1 VILIG
6 WAREDTM
13 PKYGRFPVRSAEEA
27 AELISHGASLGIGGF
42 TDPGCPHAVPRALA
56 QRARGFHERGEPFQV
71 RILSGA
77 EAGPAV
83 DVDLPQA
90 DAVSFRMPFQGEKPC
105 RDAINAG
112 KIDFADVHLSHC
124 SQQLFEG
131 FFGKI
136 DFAVIEAS
144 DISDDG
150 RVYFTTA
157 VGNGP
162 TYLQLAEKVVIEIN
176 RHHPTRVRELSDI
189 LILPLPPHR
198 EPIPIR
204 HPLDRIGAPHAMV
217 DPAKV
222 VAIVETDEG
231 STRRPPRPP
240 DAVSAKI
247 AGHLVGFFLEELA
260 AGRLPREFPPLQSGV
275 GNVGNA
281 LMTGL
286 GDHPDLP
293 PFTVYTEVFQDSCV
307 DLMRSGRLT
316 GASSTALTLSETK
329 LREIYDD
336 LDFFGSRIVLRPQEL
351 SNHPTIIRQLGVIA
365 TNTALEVDIY
375 GHVNSS
381 HVCGTQMMNGIG
393 GAGDFERNARLSV
406 FVCPSIAKGGRITTI
421 VPFCSHVDHVE
432 HSVHLVVTEQGIAD
446 LRGLGPAERAR
457 RLIDR
462 CAHPAYR
469 DYLHRYVEG
478 ARAGHIRH
486 DLTRCFELHRNL
498 IEHGAMLPELDLN
511 QFSPLGPDESSGA
524 VRRVA
529 GTA

>member
-1 VILIG
+1 MT
-6 WAREDTM
+6 E
-13 PKYGRFPVRSAEEA
+13 YGRFPIRSAEEA

-56 QRARGFHERGEPFQV
+56 ERARGFHERGEQFQV

-83 DVDLPQA
+83 DVDLVQA
-90 DAVSFRMPFQGEKPC
+90 DAVSFRMPYQGEKTC
-105 RDAINAG
+105 RDAINHG

-144 DISDDG
+144 YISNEG

-157 VGNGP
+157 IGNGP
-162 TYLQLAEKVVIEIN
+162 TYLQMAEKVVIEIN

-189 LILPLPPHR
+189 LTLPPPHR

-204 HPLDRIGAPHAMV
+204 HPLDRIGAPFAMV

-222 VAIVETDEG
+222 VAIVETDEP
-231 STRRPPRPP
+231 STRLPPRPP
-240 DAVSAKI
+240 DAVSRKI
-247 AGHLVGFFLEELA
+247 AEHLVRFFLEELA
-260 AGRLPREFPPLQSGV
+260 AGRLPSEFLPLQSGV

-281 LMTGL
+281 LLAGL
-286 GDHPDLP
+286 GEHPDLP
-293 PFTVYTEVFQDSCV
+293 AFTLYTEVFQDSCV
-307 DLMRSGRLT
+307 ELMRSGRLT
-316 GASSTALTLSETK
+316 GASSTALTVSEAK
-329 LREIYDD
+329 LKEIYED
-336 LDFFGSRIVLRPQEL
+336 LDYFGSRIVLRPQEL
-351 SNHPTIIRQLGVIA
+351 SNNPTVIRQLGVIA

-375 GHVNSS
+375 GHANSS
-381 HVCGTQMMNGIG
+381 HVCGTQVMNGIG
-393 GAGDFERNARLSV
+393 GSGDFERNAHLSV
-406 FVCPSIAKGGRITTI
+406 FVCPSIAKGGRISAI
-421 VPFCSHVDHVE
+421 VPFCSHVDHSE
-432 HSVHLVVTEQGIAD
+432 HSVHIVVTEQGIAD

-498 IEHGAMLPELDLN
+498 NEHGAMLPELDLN
-511 QFSPLGPDESSGA
+511 QFSPDY
-524 VRRVA
+524 A
-529 GTA
+529 G

>member
-1 VILIG
+1 M
-6 WAREDTM
+6 TS
-13 PKYGRFPVRSAEEA
+13 YGRFPIRSAEEA
-27 AELISHGASLGIGGF
+27 AELISHGATLGIGGF

-90 DAVSFRMPFQGEKPC
+90 DAVSFRMPFQLEKPC

-124 SQQLFEG
+124 SQQLFERC
-131 FFGKI
+131 FGKI

-150 RVYFTTA
+150 RVSFTTA
-157 VGNGP
+157 IGNGP

-176 RHHPTRVRELSDI
+176 RQHPKRVREFSDI

-204 HPLDRIGAPHAMV
+204 HPIDRIGVPYAMV

-222 VAIVETDEG
+222 VAIVETDQG
-231 STRRPPRPP
+231 STRRPPRQP
-240 DAVSAKI
+240 DAVSKKI
-247 AGHLVGFFLEELA
+247 AEHLVCFFLEELA
-260 AGRLPREFPPLQSGV
+260 AGRLPREFLPLQSGV

-281 LMTGL
+281 LLAGL
-286 GDHPDLP
+286 GEHPDLP
-293 PFTVYTEVFQDSCV
+293 SFTVYTEVFQDSCV
-307 DLMRSGRLT
+307 ELMRSGRLT
-316 GASSTALTLSETK
+316 GASSTALTLSQAK
-329 LREIYDD
+329 LQEIYDD
-336 LDFFGSRIVLRPQEL
+336 LDYFGSRIVLRPQEI
-351 SNHPTIIRQLGVIA
+351 SNNPTIIRQLGVIA
-365 TNTALEVDIY
+365 INTALEVDIY
-375 GHVNSS
+375 GHVNSY

-393 GAGDFERNARLSV
+393 GSGDFERNAHLSV
-406 FVCPSIAKGGRITTI
+406 FVCPSIAKGGGRISTI
-421 VPFCSHVDHVE
+421 VPFCSHADHSE
-432 HSVHLVVTEQGIAD
+432 HSVHIVVTEQGTAD
-446 LRGLGPAERAR
+446 LRGLVPAERAR

-478 ARAGHIRH
+478 ARGGHIRH

-498 IEHGAMLPELDLN
+498 IEHGAMLPEIDLN
-511 QFSPLGPDESSGA
+511 QFSPPAPNESSGA
-524 VRRVA
+524 VRRLG
-529 GTA
+529 GTAS

>member
-1 VILIG
+1 MSAIHLNLASEG
-6 WAREDTM
+6 TM
-13 PKYGRFPVRSAEEA
+13 TSQEQFPIRSAEEA
-27 AELISHGASLGIGGF
+27 AALIPHGATLGIGGF

-56 QRARGFHERGEPFQV
+56 QRAREFHERGKPFQV

-90 DAVSFRMPFQGEKPC
+90 DAVSFRMPFQGEKTC
-105 RDAINAG
+105 RDAINAA

-131 FFGKI
+131 YFGKI

-144 DISDDG
+144 DITDDG
-150 RVYFTTA
+150 KVYFTTA
-157 VGNGP
+157 IGNGP
-162 TYLQLAEKVVIEIN
+162 TYLRLAEKVVIEIN
-176 RHHPTRVRELSDI
+176 RHHPTRVREFSDI

-204 HPLDRIGAPHAMV
+204 HPLDRIGALHAMV

-222 VAIVETDEG
+222 VAVVETDEG
-231 STRRPPRPP
+231 STRQPPRQP
-240 DAVSAKI
+240 DAVSKKI
-247 AGHLVGFFLEELA
+247 AEHLVRFFLEELA
-260 AGRLPREFPPLQSGV
+260 AGRLPHEFLPLQSGV
-275 GNVGNA
+275 GNIGNA
-281 LMTGL
+281 VLAGI
-286 GDHPDLP
+286 GEHPDLP

-307 DLMRSGRLT
+307 ELMRSGRLT
-316 GASSTALTLSETK
+316 GASSTALTLSEGK

-336 LDFFGSRIVLRPQEL
+336 FDYFASRIVLRPQEI

-393 GAGDFERNARLSV
+393 GAGDFERNAYLSV

-469 DYLHRYVEG
+469 DYLHRYVKG
-478 ARAGHIRH
+478 ARPGHIRH
-486 DLTRCFELHRNL
+486 DLTRSFELHRNL
-498 IEHGAMLPELDLN
+498 IEHGAMLPELDLK
-511 QFSPLGPDESSGA
+511 QLSPA
-524 VRRVA
+524 
-529 GTA
+529 

>member
-1 VILIG
+1 
-6 WAREDTM
+6 M
-13 PKYGRFPVRSAEEA
+13 KSYGRFPIRSAEEA
-27 AELISHGASLGIGGF
+27 AELISHGATLGIGGF
-42 TDPGCPHAVPRALA
+42 TPPGCPLAVPRALA
-56 QRARGFHERGEPFQV
+56 KRARALHERGEPFQV

-77 EAGPAV
+77 EGGPAV

-90 DAVSFRMPFQGEKPC
+90 DAVSFRMPFQLEKPC

-136 DFAVIEAS
+136 DVAVIEAS

-150 RVYFTTA
+150 RVFFTTSI
-157 VGNGP
+157 GNAP

-176 RHHPTRVRELSDI
+176 RHHPARVREFSDI

-204 HPLDRIGAPHAMV
+204 HPLDRIGVPYAMV

-222 VAIVETDEG
+222 VAIVETDEP
-231 STRRPPRPP
+231 STRVPPRQP
-240 DAVSAKI
+240 DAASKKI
-247 AGHLVGFFLEELA
+247 AEHLVGFFLDELA
-260 AGRLPREFPPLQSGV
+260 AGRLPREFLPLQSGV
-275 GNVGNA
+275 GNIGNA
-281 LMTGL
+281 LMAGL
-286 GDHPDLP
+286 GEHPDLP
-293 PFTVYTEVFQDSCV
+293 AFTVYTEVFQDSCV
-307 DLMRSGRLT
+307 DLMRSGRLI
-316 GASSTALTLSETK
+316 GASSTALTLCEAK
-329 LREIYDD
+329 LQEIYED
-336 LDFFGSRIVLRPQEL
+336 LDYFGSRIVLRPQEI
-351 SNHPTIIRQLGVIA
+351 SNNPTVIRQLGVIA

-393 GAGDFERNARLSV
+393 GAGDFERNARLAV
-406 FVCPSIAKGGRITTI
+406 FVCPSVAKGGRVSAI
-421 VPFCSHVDHVE
+421 VPFASHVDHSE
-432 HSVHLVVTEQGIAD
+432 HSVHVVVTEQGIAD

-478 ARAGHIRH
+478 SRTGHIRH

-498 IEHGAMLPELDLN
+498 IEHGAMLPDLELK
-511 QFSPLGPDESSGA
+511 QFGPVTRGESNGA
-524 VRRVA
+524 VRRVV
-529 GTA
+529 GTAS

>member
-1 VILIG
+1 M
-6 WAREDTM
+6 TS
-13 PKYGRFPVRSAEEA
+13 YGRFPICSADEA
-27 AELISHGASLGIGGF
+27 AELISHGATLGIGGF

-56 QRARGFHERGEPFQV
+56 QRARVFHERGLPFQV

-83 DVDLPQA
+83 DVDLAQA
-90 DAVSFRMPFQGEKPC
+90 DAVSFRMPFQLEKPC

-112 KIDFADVHLSHC
+112 KIDFADLHLSHC

-131 FFGKI
+131 FYGKI

-144 DISDDG
+144 HISDDG
-150 RVYFTTA
+150 RVSFTTA
-157 VGNGP
+157 IGNGP

-176 RHHPTRVRELSDI
+176 RHHPKRVREFSDI

-204 HPLDRIGAPHAMV
+204 HPLDRIGVSYAMV

-231 STRRPPRPP
+231 STRRPPRQP
-240 DAVSAKI
+240 DAVSKRI
-247 AGHLVGFFLEELA
+247 AGHLVGFILEELA
-260 AGRLPREFPPLQSGV
+260 AGRLPREFLPLQSGV

-286 GDHPDLP
+286 GEHPDLP

-316 GASSTALTLSETK
+316 GASSTALTLSEAK
-329 LREIYDD
+329 LKEIYDD
-336 LDFFGSRIVLRPQEL
+336 LDYFGSRIVLRPQEI
-351 SNHPTIIRQLGVIA
+351 SNNPTIIRQLGVIA
-365 TNTALEVDIY
+365 INTTLEVDIY
-375 GHVNSS
+375 AACRLES

-393 GAGDFERNARLSV
+393 GAGDFERNAHLSV
-406 FVCPSIAKGGRITTI
+406 FVCPSIAKGGRISTI
-421 VPFCSHVDHVE
+421 VPFCSHTDHSE
-432 HSVHLVVTEQGIAD
+432 HSVQIVVTEKGIAD

-469 DYLHRYVEG
+469 DYLHRYVAG
-478 ARAGHIRH
+478 GRAGHIRH
-486 DLTRCFELHRNL
+486 DLARCFELHRNL

-511 QFSPLGPDESSGA
+511 QFSPHAPDGSSGA
-524 VRRVA
+524 VGRV
-529 GTA
+529 GETALRSRKN